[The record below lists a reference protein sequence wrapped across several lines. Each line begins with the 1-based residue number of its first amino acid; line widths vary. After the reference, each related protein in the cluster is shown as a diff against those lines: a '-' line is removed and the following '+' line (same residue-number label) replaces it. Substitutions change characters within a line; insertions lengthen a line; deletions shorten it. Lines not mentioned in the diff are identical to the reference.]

1 MLNLIGDPTGK
12 SSYGVIKK
20 NVHVYDARLVK
31 IKINKII
38 KRPFGAASGNKY
50 FKGAG
55 YEDLKF
61 YKNCWLTF
69 LGIDNIHAVRES

>member
-1 MLNLIGDPTGK
+1 MLILIGDPTGK

-20 NVHVYDARLVK
+20 TVHVYDARFKNSILFK
-31 IKINKII
+31 Y

>member
-1 MLNLIGDPTGK
+1 MMQG
-12 SSYGVIKK
+12 
-20 NVHVYDARLVK
+20 RLVSF
-31 IKINKII
+31 NTL
-38 KRPFGAASGNKY
+38 RPFGAASGNKY

-61 YKNCWLTF
+61 YKNCFITF